1 MRVVARIAAAI
12 LSIVLFAP
20 RVCVS
25 ALSVSAKAAVLLC
38 AETGEVLY
46 SVNAQERLPMASTT
60 KIMTALLTLEACAP
74 QRTVTVT
81 DAMTSIEGTSMG
93 LLPGDTV
100 TLYGLACGMLLSSG
114 NDAANAAAI
123 ALSGS
128 TDAFADAMNARAAQ
142 IGLHDT
148 HFVTPSGLD
157 DDAHYSTALDM
168 AFLAKTALGNPVF
181 RKICESTSATVSYGN
196 PPYRR
201 TLTNHNRLLQ
211 SYPGCIGVK
220 TGFTKKSGRCL
231 VSAAVRDGVTLIAVT
246 LSDPDDWYDHTV
258 MLDLGFRTV
267 RTQRLND
274 DLSDV
279 ALPVVGGSSALCPIR
294 FAFVP
299 TAVLDTRG
307 GEIVRKIYL
316 QHFVY
321 APVSFGSIVGR
332 AVYLRSGEVVCDVPL
347 IAGRDIPAVLPHIV
361 VPQKSSFFQRWT
373 EKLKGV
379 F

>member
-1 MRVVARIAAAI
+1 MKIAARFAAAMLCILLLPMRVD
-12 LSIVLFAP
+12 
-20 RVCVS
+20 VC

-46 SVNAQERLPMASTT
+46 ALHAQDRLSMASTT

-74 QRTVTVT
+74 LRTVCVSEE
-81 DAMTSIEGTSMG
+81 MTAVEGTSMG

-128 TDAFADAMNARAAQ
+128 IHAFAEKMNRRAFE
-142 IGLHDT
+142 IGMHDT

-157 DDAHYSTALDM
+157 DEAHYSTALDM
-168 AFLAKTALGNPVF
+168 ALLARAALRNPVF
-181 RKICESTSATVSYGN
+181 RRICSSSSLSISYGN

-201 TLTNHNRLLQ
+201 SLANHNRLLQ

-231 VSAAVRDGVTLIAVT
+231 VSAAQRDGVTLIAVT
-246 LSDPDDWYDHTV
+246 LSDPDDWFDHAA
-258 MLDLGFRTV
+258 MLDYGFETV
-267 RTQRLND
+267 HRQELD
-274 DLSDV
+274 ADLTDV
-279 ALPVVGGSSALCPIR
+279 LLPVVGGSSSTCALR
-294 FAFVP
+294 FAYEP
-299 TAVLDTRG
+299 TAVSDARG
-307 GEIVRKIYL
+307 GEIIRQLYL
-316 QHFVY
+316 EHFAY
-321 APVSFGSIVGR
+321 APVSAESIAGR
-332 AVYLRSGEVVCDVPL
+332 AVYLCNGEIVCDVPL
-347 IAGRDIPAVLPHIV
+347 VAAQDIPSYVRSVAQPKQSV
-361 VPQKSSFFQRWT
+361 FQRWMH
-373 EKLKGV
+373 KLKGV